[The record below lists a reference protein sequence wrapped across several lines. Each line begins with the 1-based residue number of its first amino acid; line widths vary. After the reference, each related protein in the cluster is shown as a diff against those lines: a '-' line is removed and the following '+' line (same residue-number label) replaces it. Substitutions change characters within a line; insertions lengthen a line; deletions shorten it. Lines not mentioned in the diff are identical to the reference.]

1 VPTARP
7 APDFLAALDRDLDAE
22 QRQVAEALAGP
33 VRVLAGAGTGK
44 TRAVTYRIAH
54 GVRSGAYDARRTLA
68 LTFTARAAGELRDR
82 LGRLGVE
89 GVSART
95 FHSAA
100 LRQLGYFWPR
110 LSRGEFPTL
119 LSSKSKVVAEA
130 AAKSRLSVDPAI
142 IRDLAAEIEW
152 AKVSEVTPEAYP
164 RAAAQRSTPVDLA
177 EVARVYATY
186 QDLMSARSAIDFED
200 VLLLTVAVMQ
210 SRADVADEIRAAY
223 RWFTVD
229 EYQDVSPL
237 QHHLL
242 DLWLGDR
249 DEICVVGDAAQT
261 IYTFAGATPA
271 YLLDFTTRFPDAT
284 RIELTRSYRS
294 TPQIVASANAALSG
308 ATAPL
313 RSAGPWRVT
322 LESERPTGP
331 VPRTR
336 SFDDEI
342 SEARGV
348 ARRIT
353 ELVRAGVQPRG
364 IAVLFRIHAV
374 SPTFEAALDDAGI
387 PYAMRGSERFFER
400 PEVREAIT
408 RLRGAAKASSD
419 DATARDEVSG
429 VLAHM
434 GWTPAAPAGLGA
446 VRERWE
452 SLAALLALTEEF
464 TNLVDLIAE
473 LDRRAQVEHAPTNN
487 AVTLATLHA
496 AKGLEWD
503 AVFLVGLAEGMLPIA
518 QATTPE
524 RVEEERRLFYVGMTR
539 ARTYLELSWARTRM
553 GRGGR
558 SRSRFLDDIRRQ
570 ADDPD
575 EPTITAGAHA
585 PRRRAARVRGLATC
599 RVCGKGL
606 ATGPERV
613 RGRCRECPADVD
625 EALLEALRQWRLVE
639 SRERKVPAYV
649 IFTDA
654 TLEAIA
660 EQRPCSDAELLA
672 IPGIGAEKLA
682 RFGAAVVQLVASAP
696 GETTQPED

>member
-1 VPTARP
+1 MSRARP
-7 APDFLAALDRDLDAE
+7 TPGFEEVLDGALDDE
-22 QRQVAEALAGP
+22 QRQVAYALDGP

-54 GVRSGAYDARRTLA
+54 GVRTGRYDARRTLA

-100 LRQLGYFWPR
+100 LRQLTYFWPR
-110 LSRGEFPTL
+110 LSRGDLPTL
-119 LSSKSKVVAEA
+119 MSSKSKAVAEA
-130 AAKSRLSVDPAI
+130 AARCRISVDPAVV
-142 IRDLAAEIEW
+142 RDLAAEIEW
-152 AKVSEVTPEAYP
+152 AKVSEISPEGYP
-164 RAAAQRSTPVDLA
+164 RAAAARITALDAA
-177 EVARVYATY
+177 EVGRVYATY
-186 QDLMSARSAIDFED
+186 QELMTARGAMDFED
-200 VLLLTVAVMQ
+200 VLLVTVGVMQ
-210 SRADVADEIRAAY
+210 SRSDIAAEIRSAY

-237 QHHLL
+237 QQHLL
-242 DLWLGDR
+242 DLWLDDR
-249 DEICVVGDAAQT
+249 DDICVVGDAAQT

-284 RIELTRSYRS
+284 RIELVRSYRS
-294 TPQIVASANAALSG
+294 TPQVIASANAAL
-308 ATAPL
+308 AAAAPPHD
-313 RSAGPWRVT
+313 STSTWRVT
-322 LESERPTGP
+322 LRSQRPAGP

-336 SFDDEI
+336 SFDDE
-342 SEARGV
+342 SAEARGV
-348 ARRIT
+348 ARRIG
-353 ELVRAGVQPRG
+353 ELVRSGVQLRE
-364 IAVLFRIHAV
+364 IAVLFRVHAV
-374 SPTFEAALDDAGI
+374 SPMFEAALDDAGI
-387 PYAMRGSERFFER
+387 AYTMRGSERFFER

-408 RLRGAAKASSD
+408 RLRGAAKASGA
-419 DATARDEVSG
+419 DASAAEQVSG

-452 SLAALLALTEEF
+452 SLAALLALAEDYQT
-464 TNLVDLIAE
+464 LPDLIAE

-503 AVFLVGLAEGMLPIA
+503 AVFLVGLTEGLMPIA
-518 QATTPE
+518 QANTPE

-539 ARTYLELSWARTRM
+539 ARTYLELSWARTRT

-570 ADDPD
+570 ADDPED
-575 EPTITAGAHA
+575 AASPPSGTRIG
-585 PRRRAARVRGLATC
+585 RRRTARGRSLATC

-606 ATGPERV
+606 VTGPERV
-613 RGRCRECPADVD
+613 RGRCRNCPASID
-625 EALLEALRQWRLVE
+625 EDLMEALRGWRLAE

-660 EQRPCSDAELLA
+660 EQRPESDDALLQV
-672 IPGIGAEKLA
+672 PGIGTEKLS
-682 RFGAAVVQLVASAP
+682 RYGAAVLSIVRTGGSTAGSA
-696 GETTQPED
+696 T